1 MQLKSWTYVQK
12 IISSIGA
19 NDGSAYDKRKAR
31 FDASWKWFAHS
42 GKLADFSDWQPLNE
56 HLTAVAN
63 LASHR
68 AKVFGAEDW
77 AFLIGLLHDLG
88 KYTQEFQARLYGDST
103 RADHATAGA
112 KQVMRH
118 LTNTYG
124 NTPSVQAM
132 AKLMAFAI
140 AGHHAGLANGV
151 EEGQER
157 STLKQRLAKDIPA
170 LNEVWQREISLPQ
183 RIAVPPLKTHSNPE
197 KYANFH
203 VMFLTRMLFSCLIDA
218 DRIDTEN
225 YTRRI
230 DGRPELKSKYP
241 NIKTLQTQLKQHLQ
255 QLGKRAKPT
264 DVNVLRQHILHHARQ
279 VAIQPNESGLY
290 SLTVPTG
297 GGKTLTSL
305 AFGLDH
311 AAQHQL
317 RRVIYV
323 IPFTSIIEQTADVF
337 RSALG
342 ESKDAVLEHHCA
354 FDRDKLP
361 EEIKKQ
367 SKPRQ
372 ADYRDKLRLTME
384 SWDAPI
390 VVTTAVQ
397 FFESLFSDRP
407 SQCRKLHNIAGS
419 VIVLDEA
426 QTLPRKLLRPIMAV
440 IDELALNYGCSVV
453 LCTATQPALKD
464 HDGFHNGFQNVKEIA
479 PNPFELFEK
488 LRRAQIKSVGEKT
501 DDELTAH
508 LRSHTQVLMIVNN
521 RRHARELF
529 DAIANEEGAYHLTTA
544 MCAEHRSQKL
554 KEIRLRLQNGQACR
568 LVATSLIE
576 AGVDVDFPI
585 VYRAEA
591 GLDSIA
597 QAAGRCNRE
606 GRQSTKDSQVL
617 VFQSS
622 KWKTPPE
629 LAQLAA
635 PMRSIFRTH
644 EGDVLVPDALKSYF
658 QQVYYAKGA
667 DLDHHQIL
675 KKIRTTEGCDFP
687 FQNIARDFRMIDSNM
702 LPIIV
707 PFDDVAKEGLNLLR
721 RLPENMSVATPSKKL
736 QRYVVRVPEKP
747 FVQLLKLGA
756 IEAVAT
762 EKFGNQFYEL
772 IAESL
777 YCQIAGLNLTDLT
790 AISAESSVFA

>member
-1 MQLKSWTYVQK
+1 MQKS
-12 IISSIGA
+12 ISSNGA
-19 NDGSAYDKRKAR
+19 NDGSAYDKRRAR
-31 FDASWKWFAHS
+31 FDESCKWFAHS

-63 LASHR
+63 LAAHR

-88 KYTQEFQARLYGDST
+88 KYTQEFQARLHGDPT

-112 KQVMRH
+112 KEVIKH

-140 AGHHAGLANGV
+140 AGHHAGLANGE

-170 LNEVWQREISLPQ
+170 LNEVWQREISLPK
-183 RIAVPPLKTHSNPE
+183 RITVPPLKTHSNPE
-197 KYANFH
+197 KYTNFH
-203 VMFLTRMLFSCLIDA
+203 GMFLTRMLFSCLIDA

-241 NIKTLQTQLKQHLQ
+241 NIKTLQTQLNQHLQ
-255 QLGKRAKPT
+255 QLGKGAKST

-279 VAIQPNESGLY
+279 VAIQPSESGLY

-311 AAQHQL
+311 ATQHQL

-337 RSALG
+337 RSAMG
-342 ESKDAVLEHHCA
+342 EFKDAVLEHHSA

-361 EEIKKQ
+361 EEIKNQ

-372 ADYRDKLRLTME
+372 VDYRDKLRLAME

-426 QTLPRKLLRPIMAV
+426 QTLPLKLLRPIMAA

-464 HDGFHNGFQNVKEIA
+464 HDEFHNGFQNVKEIA
-479 PNPFELFEK
+479 PNPSELFEK
-488 LRRAQIKSVGEKT
+488 LRRTQIKSLGEQT

-529 DAIANEEGAYHLTTA
+529 DDIASEEGAYHLTTA

-576 AGVDVDFPI
+576 AGVDVDFPV

-606 GRQSTKDSQVL
+606 GRRSSEDSQVF
-617 VFQSS
+617 VFQSG
-622 KWKTPPE
+622 KWKAPPE

-635 PMRSIFRTH
+635 PMRSILRTH
-644 EGDVLVPDALKSYF
+644 EGDVLAPEALKSYF
-658 QQVYYAKGA
+658 QQVYFTKGA

-707 PFDDVAKEGLNLLR
+707 PFDDVAKEGLDLLR

-736 QRYVVRVPEKP
+736 QRYVVQVPEKI

-756 IEAVAT
+756 IEAVAS

-790 AISAESSVFA
+790 AMSAESSVFA